1 MKTATGIALLCLT
14 LVPRLPAASTTVWEM
29 STYQDFVKG
38 RFEGISLGLDGKL
51 QLSPKLDTL
60 FASEQPAIWSVAQA
74 PDGTL
79 YAATG
84 HRGRLFRVDARGKS
98 SLLWTAEQPEI
109 FAVTL
114 DAKGVVYAA
123 TSPDGKIFRIEDG
136 KAAEYFDPKARYIW
150 SLAFGADGV
159 LYAGTGDQGKIFRV
173 TAAGQGEV
181 YYDTGQAQVT
191 CLAFDREGRLIAGS
205 EPNGIIYQISAK
217 DHAFVLYDSTLPEIR
232 SIVPAPDGSLYAAA
246 LGGSIAKR
254 TSGTGQPAT
263 SGQGG
268 AAPATTTTTIT
279 VSDVNAQSGLDVKP
293 KPEAAKPA
301 QPAPAPA
308 TPAYSPV
315 VDLTGVE
322 KSALYKIHTDNTVET
337 LWSSKEENVY
347 DLLANKGN
355 LVFSTDAQGRIYRL
369 SPDRQTTLLWQTNEG
384 QATQLLEYRGTL
396 LAATGEMG
404 TLLVA
409 GTTSEPKGSYTS
421 PVHDAGS
428 VAKWGRLTWHGT
440 ANGRG
445 RVDFR
450 TRSGNS
456 ARPDRTWSDWSAPI
470 ADPANALVRSPNARY
485 IQWRAEMQGAAEQ
498 EPVLESVTLAYLPQ
512 NTPPVV
518 KSVNVISQQSAAQA
532 QKTPGQ
538 SSATAVYSITVTD
551 TGEAGAS
558 TASGTPTQNVTRS
571 TSDQLQISW
580 TAEDQDGDRLAYSV
594 YFRGHD
600 EAEWKAL
607 RTGIPETSLTLDGD
621 ALADGRYL
629 FRVVASDRPSNAGD
643 TFRDGELISS
653 PTLIDHTPP
662 VVTLSNPVRNGQ
674 QVEITIDAVD
684 ATSDLRRCEASRNA
698 RPWFPVEAADGVTDS
713 PRERFL
719 LRLDNVPAS
728 EQLIVVRVYDAAGNA
743 GLAKMVLK

>member
-1 MKTATGIALLCLT
+1 MKTGLSIALLGLAGIWCLQG
-14 LVPRLPAASTTVWEM
+14 ASTTVWEM

-60 FASEQPAIWSVAQA
+60 FTSEQPAIWSVAQA

-79 YAATG
+79 YAGTG
-84 HRGRLFRVDARGKS
+84 HRGRLFRIDQTGKS
-98 SLLWTAEQPEI
+98 ALLWSAEQPEI
-109 FAVTL
+109 FAVAL
-114 DAKGVVYAA
+114 DSKGAVYAA
-123 TSPDGKIFRIEDG
+123 TSPDGKVYRIENG
-136 KAAEYFDPKARYIW
+136 KAAEYFDPKSKYIW
-150 SLAFGADGV
+150 ALAFGKDGA
-159 LYAGTGDQGKIFRV
+159 LYVGTGDHGKIFRV

-217 DHAFVLYDSTLPEIR
+217 DRAFVLYDSTLPEIR
-232 SIVPAPDGSLYAAA
+232 SIVTAPDGALYAAA

-254 TSGTGQPAT
+254 TAGAAQAGAAGAAGT
-263 SGQGG
+263 
-268 AAPATTTTTIT
+268 APATTTTTIT
-279 VSDVNAQSGLDVKP
+279 VSDVDAQAGLDVKP
-293 KPEAAKPA
+293 KPETAKPA
-301 QPAPAPA
+301 AAAAPI
-308 TPAYSPV
+308 TPAYTPV
-315 VDLTGVE
+315 VDMTGVE

-404 TLLVA
+404 KLMLA
-409 GTTSEPKGSYTS
+409 GTGAEPKGSYTS

-428 VAKWGRLTWHGT
+428 IAKWGRLTWRG
-440 ANGRG
+440 ANGKG
-445 RVDFR
+445 RVEFR

-456 ARPDRTWSDWSAPI
+456 ARPDRTWSEWSAPI
-470 ADPANALVRSPNARY
+470 TDPGAALVRSPNARY
-485 IQWRAEMQGAAEQ
+485 VQWKADLQGAADV

-518 KSVNVISQQSAAQA
+518 KSVNVAAQATPSQQS
-532 QKTPGQ
+532 KTPTQ
-538 SSATAVYSITVTD
+538 PAAAAVYSITVTD
-551 TGEAGAS
+551 TGEAGAT
-558 TASGTPTQNVTRS
+558 TAAGTPTQNLSRS

-580 TAEDQDGDRLAYSV
+580 TAEDQDGDKLAYSI
-594 YFRGHD
+594 YFRGQD
-600 EAEWKAL
+600 EREWKAL
-607 RTGIPETSLTLDGD
+607 RTGIAEATLTLDGD

-643 TFRDGELISS
+643 TFRDGEMISS
-653 PTLIDHTPP
+653 PVLIDHTPP

-674 QVEITIDAVD
+674 QVELTIDAAD
-684 ATSDLRRCEASRNA
+684 TTSDLRRCEVSRNA
-698 RPWFPVEAADGVTDS
+698 RPWFPLEAVDGVTDS
-713 PRERFL
+713 ARERFVL
-719 LRLDNVPAS
+719 KLGNVPPG

-743 GLAKMVLK
+743 GLAKIVLP